1 MTCHGLIKSSNFGV
15 GIELCQVED
24 GLQDALKM
32 SLPNDLFSEQCLI
45 NFGNML
51 FSLCYTLRQVLL
63 TIFRK

>member
-1 MTCHGLIKSSNFGV
+1 MTSQGLIKGSNFGV

-32 SLPNDLFSEQCLI
+32 PLPSDLFSEQCLI

-51 FSLCYTLRQVLL
+51 FLCYTLGQVSL